1 MLEEVTFP
9 VLSNEDESFMP
20 KDGWAVLHL
29 FCKVGNGLDKA
40 SVSAAVKSMYAGG
53 YQVVTFAMLG
63 HKAQLGFLG
72 IGPSFVRL
80 KEWQRDLERSGLI
93 VVDSYVSMTE
103 VSEYAA
109 GMPSERKEPRL
120 HPVLP
125 PNGMYNICFYPMS
138 KKRGSEH
145 NWYTLPYE
153 ERESFMFAHGT
164 SGRAFAGRVVQ
175 LVTGSTG
182 VDDYEWG
189 VTLFASRPDDLKSV
203 VYTMRFDEASAV
215 YAEFGTFYTGVIGDV
230 ESVLEI
236 SL

>member
-1 MLEEVTFP
+1 MSQVSFP
-9 VLSNEDESFMP
+9 KLSTDDETFMP
-20 KDGWAVLHL
+20 KEGWSALHL
-29 FCKVGNGLDKA
+29 FCVGGPDLDKA
-40 SVSAAVKSMYAGG
+40 KIIAATKSMRDAN
-53 YQVVTFAMLG
+53 YQVIPFAVLG
-63 HKAQLGFLG
+63 HKAQIGFLG
-72 IGPSFVRL
+72 LGPSFVRL
-80 KEWQRDLERSGLI
+80 KEWQRDLEQSGLK

-109 GMPSERKEPRL
+109 GMPADRKEPRL

-125 PNGMYNICFYPMS
+125 PVGMYNICFYGMS
-138 KKRGSEH
+138 KKRDGDQ

-153 ERESFMFAHGT
+153 EREKLMYAHGS
-164 SGRAFAGRVVQ
+164 SGRNFAGRVVQ

-189 VTLFASRPDDLKSV
+189 VTLFAARPDDLKAV
-203 VYTMRFDEASAV
+203 VYTMRFDAASAL
-215 YAEFGTFYTGVIGDV
+215 YGEFGPFYTGIIGEV